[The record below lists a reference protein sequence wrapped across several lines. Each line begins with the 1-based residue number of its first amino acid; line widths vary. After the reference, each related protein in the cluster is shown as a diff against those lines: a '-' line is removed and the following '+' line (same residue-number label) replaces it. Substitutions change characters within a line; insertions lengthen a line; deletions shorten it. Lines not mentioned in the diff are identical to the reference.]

1 MKVFFDVYEEYL
13 SERYDKWADSQSLF
27 MKLVEEMGEI
37 AEVLNCRA
45 GRKTAGDRDLEAELG
60 AELADAIH
68 YIIAIAAVNNIDL
81 SKSIIEKD
89 KLGSIK
95 YGHKINLEDFI
106 KKKGEEV

>member
-1 MKVFFDVYEEYL
+1 MKVNFDTYEEYL
-13 SERYDKWADSQSLF
+13 FERYGEWADGQSLF

-37 AEVLNCRA
+37 AEVLNCKS
-45 GRKTAGDRDLEAELG
+45 GRKSAGDKDLDAELG

-81 SKSIIEKD
+81 NKTIIEKD
-89 KLGSIK
+89 KLGSVK

-106 KKKGEEV
+106 KKKGNSV